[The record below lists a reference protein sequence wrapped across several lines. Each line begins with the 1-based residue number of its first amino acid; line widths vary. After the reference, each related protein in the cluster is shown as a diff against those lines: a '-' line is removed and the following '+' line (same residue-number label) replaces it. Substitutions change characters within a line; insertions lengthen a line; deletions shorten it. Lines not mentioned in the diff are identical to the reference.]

1 MNLIF
6 ATERGQLDSNEGIER
21 RHFDFADVL
30 GFRDIRIKSGLPG
43 ADHLVAV
50 DHVDRVAR

>member
-30 GFRDIRIKSGLPG
+30 GFRDIRIRRRVSVT
-43 ADHLVAV
+43 DHLVAV